1 MRFRL
6 CFRVLFHYLIK
17 KNDGREWK
25 SNKFRSLEQI
35 YDKLNIVLIPENATM
50 SRNSRC
56 NEQ

>member
-1 MRFRL
+1 MM
-6 CFRVLFHYLIK
+6 VENGNPI
-17 KNDGREWK
+17 
-25 SNKFRSLEQI
+25 SLEVRTDI